1 MMLMF
6 YAETSG
12 LLVESDYTK
21 YMRRIVQATFKIN
34 IVGFTLLFFC
44 LLAWD
49 FTAFHFVVKDV

>member
-1 MMLMF
+1 MLMF

-12 LLVESDYTK
+12 LLLESDYTK

-44 LLAWD
+44 LSAWD